1 MDDEAK
7 ALWKRKNGG
16 STELPMIL
24 VDNERAWARLDYAHE
39 AAVGTIEQ
47 LEEAVE
53 FRELQ
58 QFLRLDKPPP
68 TADADDSLLADLVR
82 LCVCHVALNR
92 QSQAD
97 AEQLA
102 AELDHVD
109 AAHDTLEPTAVAVA
123 PVVDEPSEPAALP
136 AEVAELDPLAPYQP
150 TSDAAAEATPA
161 PSDAASLADAL
172 ASVGMDDAPSQAAFP
187 TVSKPVES
195 VEPAK

>member
-24 VDNERAWARLDYAHE
+24 VDNERTWAHLDYAHR

-82 LCVCHVALNR
+82 LSARCLALTR

-136 AEVAELDPLAPYQP
+136 AEVAELDPLAPTQP
-150 TSDAAAEATPA
+150 TSDAAVEATPA

-172 ASVGMDDAPSQAAFP
+172 AGVGMDNAPTES
-187 TVSKPVES
+187 TKPAES